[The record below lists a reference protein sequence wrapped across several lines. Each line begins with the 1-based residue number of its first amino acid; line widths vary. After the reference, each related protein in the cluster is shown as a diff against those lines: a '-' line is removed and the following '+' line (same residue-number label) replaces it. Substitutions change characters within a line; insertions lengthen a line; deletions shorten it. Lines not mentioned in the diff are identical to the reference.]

1 MEKGFEEQIDIW
13 RKKLKGPRGPFWED
27 NRKNF
32 KRNVKKIIDSNPLP
46 KGWKLY
52 VAASN
57 FLFDEKIFPFDY
69 DSWSSTNLIAASKK
83 QGYEIMIFLNKAR
96 LEFLSLPALVHL
108 IAHEMVHV
116 EQAAKNPERYLK
128 SIVDDEIAKEGEIEA
143 ESRVRNLSDKFREQ
157 WVLESVVYCYDFG
170 GLSFSKKM
178 ADFFHG
184 ELENLYGGGYD
195 KGMTEEEYQAFLK
208 AMKEK
213 EIDIFIEFFNGKKE
227 EVKSEGK

>member
-1 MEKGFEEQIDIW
+1 MVNEFIDQIEVS
-13 RKKLKGPRGPFWED
+13 RKKLKELRMLFWED
-27 NRKNF
+27 NKRNF
-32 KRNVKKIIDSNPLP
+32 KKNVQKIIALTPPP
-46 KGWKLY
+46 KDWKVY
-52 VAASN
+52 VSASN
-57 FLFDEKIFPFDY
+57 FLFDKNIFPFDY
-69 DSWSSTNLIAASKK
+69 DSWSSTNLIAATDK
-83 QGYEIMIFLNKAR
+83 QGYEIMVFLNKAR

-108 IAHEMVHV
+108 ISHELIHV

-170 GLSFSKKM
+170 GWSFAKKM

-213 EIDIFIEFFNGKKE
+213 EIDVFIEFFNGKKE

>member
-1 MEKGFEEQIDIW
+1 MEKGFEEQIDIS

-32 KRNVKKIIDSNPLP
+32 KRNVKKIIDSHPLP

-116 EQAAKNPERYLK
+116 KQAARNPTRYLD
-128 SIVDDEIAKEGEIEA
+128 SITNDALAKTGEIEA
-143 ESRVRNLSDKFREQ
+143 ERTVAPLEEFRKQ
-157 WVLESVVYCYDFG
+157 WVLESVVFCHD
-170 GLSFSKKM
+170 
-178 ADFFHG
+178 
-184 ELENLYGGGYD
+184 YGGGYD
-195 KGMTEEEYQAFLK
+195 QGLEDSEYKAFKK

-213 EIDIFIEFFNGKKE
+213 DINLFIDYF
-227 EVKSEGK
+227 